1 LEYPDYIIN
10 AEAVYDS
17 LGEWST
23 FHGAEVA
30 YVQMRTN
37 PHYISIGV
45 SVASRLKNQK
55 ICIEFTFAEIEKA
68 VIDNFLS
75 QNIIFDLQFRKKQ
88 KLITTQLDCSEGL
101 IADIICKTVSVAVKM
116 NK

>member
-45 SVASRLKNQK
+45 SVA
-55 ICIEFTFAEIEKA
+55 
-68 VIDNFLS
+68 
-75 QNIIFDLQFRKKQ
+75 
-88 KLITTQLDCSEGL
+88 
-101 IADIICKTVSVAVKM
+101 
-116 NK
+116 